1 MNSDFLAKVS
11 YPPSYG
17 NLTGRPLTGRQ
28 IQVLREMA
36 SGRTYREIA
45 GLLALSPHTV
55 RRHME
60 QIYKKLG
67 VQSKT
72 QAVNFGKERKLFS

>member
-1 MNSDFLAKVS
+1 MSMSA
-11 YPPSYG
+11 Y
-17 NLTGRPLTGRQ
+17 PLTGRE

-60 QIYKKLG
+60 HIYKKLG
-67 VQSKT
+67 VQSKV
-72 QAVNFGKERKLFS
+72 QAVTRGKEHNFFG

>member
-1 MNSDFLAKVS
+1 MGYNLAMIRPLSRFSPV
-11 YPPSYG
+11 PGRPI
-17 NLTGRPLTGRQ
+17 TGRE
-28 IQVLREMA
+28 IEVLRCLA

-60 QIYKKLG
+60 HIYKKLG
-67 VQSKT
+67 VQSKVA
-72 QAVNFGKERKLFS
+72 AVNRGKEHNIFG